1 MFMWRSVSL
10 TSIECVPYRKRNM
23 NCAGMVSESPVKNP
37 SSDSSPLKKR
47 TGAVETNDR
56 FMKVTEV
63 LEDTRNV
70 WLVSQKLDL
79 AGLPPH
85 VRIIDERAPRR
96 SLTLSVSALLD
107 KRLYH
112 RLESAPR
119 MKTRSEQES
128 IESAQGA
135 GAQAA
140 EAQDSENVDPMAPN
154 SGVRR

>member
-1 MFMWRSVSL
+1 M
-10 TSIECVPYRKRNM
+10 
-23 NCAGMVSESPVKNP
+23 KNP
-37 SSDSSPLKKR
+37 SSDSQSRRKR

-70 WLVSQKLDL
+70 WLVSHKLDL

-85 VRIIDERAPRR
+85 VRLVDERAPQR
-96 SLTLSVSALLD
+96 SLTVAVSALLD

-119 MKTRSEQES
+119 GQTQPDQEQMDPGQVANVQS
-128 IESAQGA
+128 
-135 GAQAA
+135 A
-140 EAQDSENVDPMAPN
+140 EAQDTERSDPA
-154 SGVRR
+154 GHHTGTRR